1 MIVKL
6 AENLIRVKRLRL
18 NDFEPENRDSLGYYD
33 YIAMEIV
40 IRKELK
46 PPSFWHTFYYEV
58 TYAYGFLFDVYELR
72 GDDPESE
79 RLVGSVANLLD
90 IYIIGN
96 RDLIL
101 KRWKDY
107 DSLKKE
113 LEVKG

>member
-18 NDFEPENRDSLGYYD
+18 NDFEPENQDALAYYD
-33 YIAMEIV
+33 VILGEIV
-40 IRKELK
+40 IRKDLK
-46 PPSFWHTFYYEV
+46 PSVFWHALKHEV
-58 TYAYGFLFDVYELR
+58 VHAYGFLFDVPELR
-72 GDDPESE
+72 GDDEKSE